1 MSLVENI
8 VGQISTKG
16 LGGITSPQGF
26 DMSDD
31 TFEKILGGKMI
42 NGAENPD
49 NNDKMVYFGAPA
61 GLVIEPIDAPQT
73 TKEVKP
79 INTEEVQIKDIDL
92 TDFFTNVIKNNS
104 EDDKGI
110 LDLAKKHAVNAYNT
124 FAGKYVTDLKD
135 LISDTLA
142 MTQAM

>member
-1 MSLVENI
+1 MENI
-8 VGQISTKG
+8 AGQISTKG

-31 TFEKILGGKMI
+31 TFAKILNGKMI
-42 NGAENPD
+42 NGAESSD
-49 NNDKMVYFGAPA
+49 NNKIVLFGAPA
-61 GLVIEPIDAPQT
+61 GFVIEPIDAPQT

-79 INTEEVQIKDIDL
+79 INTEEIQIKDIDL

-110 LDLAKKHAVNAYNT
+110 IDLAKKHAVNAYNT
-124 FAGKYVTDLKD
+124 FAGKYVADLKD